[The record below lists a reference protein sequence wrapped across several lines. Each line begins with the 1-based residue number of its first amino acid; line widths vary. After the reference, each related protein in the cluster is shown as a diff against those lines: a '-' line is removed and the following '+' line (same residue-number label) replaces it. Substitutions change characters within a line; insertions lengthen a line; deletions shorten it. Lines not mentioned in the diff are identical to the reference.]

1 VVSIRRTVHATA
13 PAKAILLGE
22 HAVNRG
28 QAALAIS
35 IGLHA
40 SCTLFVDQLATETCY
55 RLISDHHCERTT
67 RAAIQAFGQM
77 IDAYRA
83 DQHYTAMQLIA
94 ADDFFAPAK
103 YVLAALGDN
112 LPPALTI
119 RFASTIPQS
128 AGLGSGGATFV
139 ALAAA
144 LACWLDRPWN
154 PREIAAWALRGDII
168 AHGGV
173 ASGLDTQTSLYGG
186 AIRYSAEQGGE
197 PIPYAGGLAL
207 VFGHSGV
214 IAATSTINN
223 RVRNWLTQRP
233 VRLHYFSEIGL
244 LSRLAQVALR
254 DGDWPELGRLFNL
267 NQLILQQIGV
277 SCPELEKLIDAALTA
292 GAYGAKLSGSGGGG
306 IMIAL
311 VAPDRVGAVAQAINA
326 AGGTPI
332 VAPVGVP
339 GVTVRSEIP
348 ALERSSST
356 TGA

>member
-1 VVSIRRTVHATA
+1 MRTVHATA

-28 QAALAIS
+28 QAALAVS
-35 IGLHA
+35 VGLHA
-40 SCTLFVDQLATETCY
+40 SCTLSVDHIAADTCY
-55 RLISDHHCERTT
+55 RLISDHHSETTT
-67 RAAIQAFGQM
+67 RAAIRAFGQT

-83 DQHYTAMQLIA
+83 DQHYTAMQLVA

-103 YVLAALGDN
+103 YVLAALGDD
-112 LPPALTI
+112 LPPNLTI
-119 RFASTIPQS
+119 QFGSTIPQS
-128 AGLGSGGATFV
+128 AGLGSGGASFV

-144 LACWLDRPWN
+144 LAHRLDRRWN
-154 PREIAAWALRGDII
+154 PREIADWALRGDII

-186 AIRYSAEQGGE
+186 AIRYTAEQGGE
-197 PIPYAGGLAL
+197 PIPYADGLTL
-207 VFGHSGV
+207 VIGHTGV
-214 IAATSTINN
+214 IAATSAVNN
-223 RVRNWLTQRP
+223 RVRTWLAQQP
-233 VRLHYFSEIGL
+233 VRLHYFGEIGF
-244 LSRLAQVALR
+244 LSRLAQAALR

-267 NQLILQQIGV
+267 NQLILERIGV
-277 SCPELEKLIDAALTA
+277 SCPELETLIDAALAA

-311 VAPDRVGAVAQAINA
+311 VAPDRVSAVAQAITS

-339 GVTVRSEIP
+339 GVRIENRELRVEN
-348 ALERSSST
+348 
-356 TGA
+356 